1 MKIIVSGLAG
11 VLLGADKGSIRYKHQ
26 FRLFIS
32 GYCVKVII
40 FLLKINICWGLWAV
54 RMPLLKSE

>member
-26 FRLFIS
+26 FKLFIS
-32 GYCVKVII
+32 GYCLKVTIL
-40 FLLKINICWGLWAV
+40 LLKINI
-54 RMPLLKSE
+54 LLEFMGSPYAPFKI